1 MQMENNMRILVL
13 GGYGFIGSHI
23 CQQLKLEGHTVG
35 IVDCFHQYYTFPDW
49 EYHPVLNQR
58 KSITSTDKEYIGQI
72 ENLQFMEQTF
82 EDFKPDRVIHVATYP
97 NARMVKRNVLDATN
111 NMVTATA
118 YILDL
123 CVKHKVE
130 KIIYASSSMVY
141 GEFDNKIPDETV
153 VPKPN
158 TLYGSYKRQ
167 GEIMCKIWH
176 REHGLNYVI
185 MRPSALYG
193 EKDTITRVISQL
205 TKAALTTGEM
215 TVQGPD
221 NKLDFSNVLDV
232 ANYFALATTNEVVN
246 ETFNCTRGNGRKI
259 MDAAEI
265 IKSKL
270 GVGTIITKPHDA
282 FYPNRDTLNSD
293 KAKTMMNFSPTI
305 DIEEGIPN
313 YLNWFLKQPFY
324 FENLKINP
332 KFQLGMTI

>member
-1 MQMENNMRILVL
+1 MRILVL

-23 CQQLKLEGHTVG
+23 CQKLKSEGHTIG
-35 IVDCFHQYYTFPDW
+35 IIDCYHQYYTFPDW
-49 EYHPVLNQR
+49 EYHPILSQR
-58 KSITSTDKEYIGQI
+58 KQITNTDKEYIGQI
-72 ENLQFMEQTF
+72 ENVQFMEQAF
-82 EDFKPDRVIHVATYP
+82 NNFKPDRVVHVATYP
-97 NARMVKRNVLDATN
+97 NAKMVKRNVLDATN

-123 CVKHKVE
+123 CVKHKVQ
-130 KIIYASSSMVY
+130 KIVYASSSMVY
-141 GEFDNKIPDETV
+141 GDFDSQIPDETV

-167 GEIMCKIWH
+167 GEIMCKIWN
-176 REHGLNYVI
+176 REYGLDYII

-205 TKAALTTGEM
+205 LKSVLTTGKM

-232 ANYFALATTNEVVN
+232 ADYFALATTNEVVN

-259 MDAAEI
+259 IEAAEI
-265 IKSKL
+265 IKQKL
-270 GVGTIITKPHDA
+270 DIGTIITKPHDN

-293 KAKTMMNFSPTI
+293 KAKTMFNFNPTI
-305 DIEEGIPN
+305 DIEEGIPK
-313 YLNWFLKQPFY
+313 YINWFLEQPFY
-324 FENLKINP
+324 FDNLDINKKFPLGIKI
-332 KFQLGMTI
+332 

>member
-1 MQMENNMRILVL
+1 MKILVL

-35 IVDCFHQYYTFPDW
+35 IVDCYHQYYTFPDW
-49 EYHPVLNQR
+49 EYHPVLSQR
-58 KSITSTDKEYIGQI
+58 KKITNTDYEYIGQI

-82 EDFKPDRVIHVATYP
+82 ENFKPDRVIHVATYP

-123 CVKHKVE
+123 CVKHKVQ
-130 KIIYASSSMVY
+130 KIVYASSSMVY
-141 GEFDNKIPDETV
+141 GEFDNKIPDEEV
-153 VPKPN
+153 VTKPN

-167 GEIMCKIWH
+167 GEIMCKIWN
-176 REHGLNYVI
+176 REYGLDYVI

-193 EKDTITRVISQL
+193 EKDTITRVISQML
-205 TKAALTTGEM
+205 KSVLTTGEM

-232 ANYFALATTNEVVN
+232 AKYFSLATTNEVTN

-259 MDAAEI
+259 IEAAEI

-270 GVGTIITKPHDA
+270 GSGNIIIKPHDA

-293 KAKTMMNFSPTI
+293 KAKSMFNFNPQI

-313 YLNWFLKQPFY
+313 YINWFLKQPFY
-324 FENLKINP
+324 FENLDINK
-332 KFQLGMTI
+332 KFSLVSKVII

>member
-1 MQMENNMRILVL
+1 MEDNMRVLVL

-23 CQQLKLEGHTVG
+23 CQQLKNEGHTVG
-35 IVDCFHQYYTFPDW
+35 VVDCFHQYYTFPDW
-49 EYHPVLNQR
+49 EYNPVMLQR
-58 KSITSTDKEYIGQI
+58 KTITKTDKEYIGRI
-72 ENLQFMEQTF
+72 ENLQFMEKAF
-82 EDFKPDRVIHVATYP
+82 EDFKPHRVIHVATYP

-130 KIIYASSSMVY
+130 KIVYASSSMVY
-141 GEFDNKIPDETV
+141 GEFNNKIPDETV
-153 VPKPN
+153 EPNPN

-167 GEIMCKIWH
+167 GELMCKIWN
-176 REHGLNYVI
+176 REYGLNYVI

-205 TKAALTTGEM
+205 LKNALTNGKM

-232 ANYFALATTNEVVN
+232 ANYFTLATTNEVVN

-259 MDAAEI
+259 IEAAEI
-265 IKSKL
+265 IRSKL
-270 GVGTIITKPHDA
+270 GVGEIITKPHDT

-293 KAKTMMNFSPTI
+293 KAKTMFNFNPTI
-305 DIEEGIPN
+305 DIEEGIPK
-313 YLNWFLKQPFY
+313 YINWFLKQKFY
-324 FENLKINP
+324 FENLEINP
-332 KFQLGMTI
+332 KFELGMTI

>member
-23 CQQLKLEGHTVG
+23 CQKLKAQGHTVG
-35 IVDCFHQYYTFPDW
+35 VVDCFHQYFTFPDW
-49 EYHPVLNQR
+49 EYYPVLAQR
-58 KSITSTDKEYIGQI
+58 KTIAQPDKEYVGQI
-72 ENLQFMEQTF
+72 ENFHFMDKAF
-82 EDFKPDRVIHVATYP
+82 EDFNPDRVIHVATYP
-97 NARMVKRNVLDATN
+97 NARMVKNNVLDATN

-123 CVKHKVE
+123 CVKYKVN

-141 GEFDNKIPDETV
+141 GNFNNQIPDENV

-167 GEIMCKIWH
+167 GEVMCKIWN
-176 REHGLNYVI
+176 REHGLDYVI

-193 EKDTITRVISQL
+193 EKDAITRVISQL
-205 TKAALTTGEM
+205 LKSVLTTGKM
-215 TVQGPD
+215 FVQGPE

-232 ANYFALATTNEVVN
+232 SKYFVLACTNEVRN
-246 ETFNCTRGNGRKI
+246 ETFNCTRGNGRKLI
-259 MDAAEI
+259 ETAEL

-270 GVGTIITKPHDA
+270 GMGDIITQPHDS

-293 KAKTMMNFSPTI
+293 KAKTMLNFSPQI
-305 DIEEGIPN
+305 DIEEGIPK
-313 YLNWFLKQPFY
+313 YINWFMNQSFY
-324 FENLKINP
+324 FDNLDINP
-332 KFQLGMTI
+332 KFVLGTKF

>member
-1 MQMENNMRILVL
+1 MENNMKILVL

-23 CQQLKLEGHTVG
+23 CQQLKEEGHTIG
-35 IVDCFHQYYTFPDW
+35 IVDCFHQYFTFPDW
-49 EYHPVLNQR
+49 EYHPVLSQR
-58 KSITSTDKEYIGQI
+58 KQITNTDKEYIGQI
-72 ENLQFMEQTF
+72 ENVQFMEQTF
-82 EDFKPDRVIHVATYP
+82 ADFRPDRVIHVATYP

-123 CVKHKVE
+123 CVKYKVE
-130 KIIYASSSMVY
+130 KIVYASSSMVY
-141 GEFDNKIPDETV
+141 GEFNNQIPDENV

-167 GEIMCKIWH
+167 GEIMCKIWN
-176 REHGLNYVI
+176 REYGLNYVI

-193 EKDTITRVISQL
+193 QKDTITRVISQL
-205 TKAALTTGEM
+205 LKNALTTGKM

-232 ANYFALATTNEVVN
+232 ANYFSLATTNEVVN

-259 MDAAEI
+259 LEAAEI
-265 IKSKL
+265 IKDKL
-270 GVGTIITKPHDA
+270 GVGDIVTKPHDA

-293 KAKTMMNFSPTI
+293 KAKTMLNFNPSI
-305 DIEEGIPN
+305 DIEKGIPD
-313 YLNWFLKQPFY
+313 YINWFLSQKFY
-324 FENLKINP
+324 FDNLKINS
-332 KFQLGMTI
+332 KFELGSTV

>member
-1 MQMENNMRILVL
+1 MRILVL

-23 CQQLKLEGHTVG
+23 CQQLKGQGHTIG

-49 EYHPVLNQR
+49 EYYPILNQR
-58 KSITSTDKEYIGQI
+58 KQIVKTDYEYIGQI

-82 EDFKPDRVIHVATYP
+82 EHFKPDRVIHVATYP

-111 NMVTATA
+111 NMITATA

-123 CVKHKVE
+123 CVKHKVQ
-130 KIIYASSSMVY
+130 KIVYASSSMVY
-141 GEFDNKIPDETV
+141 GEFNNKIPDENV

-176 REHGLNYVI
+176 REYGLDYVI

-193 EKDTITRVISQL
+193 EKDTITRVISQML
-205 TKAALTTGEM
+205 KCVLTTGEM
-215 TVQGPD
+215 TVQGPN

-232 ANYFALATTNEVVN
+232 AQYFAIATTNEIRN
-246 ETFNCTRGNGRKI
+246 ETFNCTRGHGRKI
-259 MDAAEI
+259 IDAAEI
-265 IKSKL
+265 IRENL
-270 GVGTIITKPHDA
+270 GIGTIITKPHDP

-293 KAKTMMNFSPTI
+293 KAKAIFNFNPTI
-305 DIEEGIPN
+305 DIEQGIPN
-313 YLNWFLKQPFY
+313 YINWFLQQPFY
-324 FENLKINP
+324 FKNLKINK
-332 KFQLGMTI
+332 KFCLGNKVIV

>member
-1 MQMENNMRILVL
+1 MRILVL

-23 CQQLKLEGHTVG
+23 CQQLKIEGHTVG
-35 IVDCFHQYYTFPDW
+35 VVDCFHQYYTFPDW
-49 EYHPVLNQR
+49 EYNPVLAQR
-58 KSITSTDKEYIGQI
+58 KMITKTDNEYIGRI
-72 ENLQFMEQTF
+72 ENLQFMEKTF

-118 YILDL
+118 YVLDL

-130 KIIYASSSMVY
+130 KIVYASSSMVY
-141 GEFDNKIPDETV
+141 GEFNNKIPNENV
-153 VPKPN
+153 EPKPN

-167 GEIMCKIWH
+167 GEIMCKIWN
-176 REHGLNYVI
+176 REYGLNYVI

-205 TKAALTTGEM
+205 LKNALTNGEM
-215 TVQGPD
+215 IVQGPD

-232 ANYFALATTNEVVN
+232 AKYFTLATTNEVVN

-259 MDAAEI
+259 IEAAEI
-265 IKSKL
+265 IRSKL
-270 GVGTIITKPHDA
+270 GVGEIITKPHDT

-293 KAKTMMNFSPTI
+293 KAKTMFNFNPII
-305 DIEEGIPN
+305 DIEEGIPK
-313 YLNWFLKQPFY
+313 YINWFLKQKFY
-324 FENLKINP
+324 FENLEINP
-332 KFQLGMTI
+332 KFELDTTI